1 VFLLQGAVAAAATTA
16 ILKPRENTIDLSQR
30 GHTIPLDDK
39 ILGLLIRLLVT
50 GKMCE

>member
-1 VFLLQGAVAAAATTA
+1 MIGELTF
-16 ILKPRENTIDLSQR
+16 SQR

-39 ILGLLIRLLVT
+39 ILGLLSRLLVT